1 MTEVPPALQAAL
13 MQRGHDAPATPPVE
27 LHASRVSRGDL
38 RVIRPFD
45 GTATQARLGLVL
57 SVDSARDFAEVML
70 VHTAS
75 ELACETDAIITSEMA
90 SPPYAV
96 VIETDVRGVVWTWQL
111 GGIVGHLHEDVL
123 VSLGPIAAQTLAE
136 NQAGVALV
144 RGISLAGPADPRWSF
159 KKAEGETLRLLGRD
173 CTEALL
179 DDGSPWVV
187 DPGLLRPEL
196 LDLAADS
203 AALVTELMH
212 WIGTRSL
219 EVTTSDV
226 EHLLELGVFELDA
239 WATTGDIAGDVVTAL
254 HMLIEQAAT
263 AGPIPRATS
272 PASWRIVTALHLEQT
287 WSTEPEAVHYLGDR
301 EGIAA

>member
-1 MTEVPPALQAAL
+1 MTEVPPALQVAL
-13 MQRGHDAPATPPVE
+13 VQRGQDAPAQPPVE

-38 RVIRPFD
+38 RVVRPFD
-45 GTATQARLGLVL
+45 GTATEPRLALVL

-70 VHTAS
+70 VHTAT
-75 ELACETDAIITSEMA
+75 ELACETDAIVSSEIA

-111 GGIVGHLHEDVL
+111 GGVVGHLYEDVL

-136 NQAGVALV
+136 NLAGGALV
-144 RGISLAGPADPRWSF
+144 RGTSIAGPADPRWSF
-159 KKAEGETLRLLGRD
+159 KKAEGKALRLLARD

-179 DDGSPWVV
+179 DDASPWVV

-196 LDLAADS
+196 FDLAADP
-203 AALVTELMH
+203 AALVSELMH

-219 EVTTSDV
+219 EMTTSDV
-226 EHLLELGVFELDA
+226 EHLLELGVLELDA

-263 AGPIPRATS
+263 AGPIPRAR

-301 EGIAA
+301 EGIAR